1 MSWWCLYREWGG
13 LAYNL
18 MANKPS
24 NQNLN
29 SGYSDFIFSSLVYS
43 PVCACMLSRFSCVWV
58 FATLWT
64 IACQAPQSMR
74 FSRQED
80 WSGLPCS
87 PPGNLPDPGI
97 ESMSPALQVDSL
109 LLSHQE
115 SPYSPIS
122 AAYLYCSCI
131 VNLKFSI
138 ITYFSRYL
146 KNSGTLNLEE
156 DNPVLE

>member
-64 IACQAPQSMR
+64 IAREAALSMG
-74 FSRQED
+74 FFRQKY
-80 WSGLPCS
+80 WRGCPCP
-87 PPGNLPDPGI
+87 PPGDLPNQGTEPA
-97 ESMSPALQVDSL
+97 SLTSPALAGRFFTTGATWQALWKMGILQARTLECTAIPLQEIFPAQGWTSG
-109 LLSHQE
+109 LSH
-115 SPYSPIS
+115 
-122 AAYLYCSCI
+122 C
-131 VNLKFSI
+131 
-138 ITYFSRYL
+138 R
-146 KNSGTLNLEE
+146 
-156 DNPVLE
+156 